1 MKSMRFLND
10 FARRHT
16 GLAGRGPSILFLLL
30 VIFWTSCNRD
40 PKKFLAKGNA
50 SYEHEKYPEALIY
63 YGRAIQLDPRNP
75 EAHFKLAQTRLKLK
89 SWSGAFAEFKRTVE
103 LQPDNWQAQLDLGRL
118 QLAGGQKQ
126 EAKDRA
132 QLILKSNP
140 STADAQLLLSAAPPA
155 LPTSPKPLKQATNPF
170 QIPPAPPPTSPH

>member
-1 MKSMRFLND
+1 MKSMPFLND

-30 VIFWTSCNRD
+30 VILCAGCNRD

-63 YGRAIQLDPRNP
+63 YGRAIQLDPRNA
-75 EAHFKLAQTRLKLK
+75 EAHFKLAQTQLKLK
-89 SWSGAFAEFKRTVE
+89 RWSRAFTEFQRTVE
-103 LQPDNWQAQLDLGRL
+103 LQPDNWQAQLDLARL
-118 QLAGGQKQ
+118 QLACGQKQ
-126 EAKDRA
+126 QANDRA

-140 STADAQLLLSAAPPA
+140 SNVDAQLLLSDADATLGNSADALKEANDAVPMAPERPA
-155 LPTSPKPLKQATNPF
+155 T
-170 QIPPAPPPTSPH
+170 